1 MWTSLS
7 QVSTCN
13 ILEFALFVKLFS
25 HAVPTPVSVIL
36 TSTPGSPIHG
46 GATLVTL
53 TCTVELTQAV
63 DILLTVNTQLTG
75 PAGVTLFPTTPVM
88 ESLTRYTST
97 AMVNSFGR
105 DQSGNYTC
113 TATVSSGSS
122 FLTGSNEK
130 TGRAAFTIGKFFY
143 CSAWW

>member
-1 MWTSLS
+1 M
-7 QVSTCN
+7 
-13 ILEFALFVKLFS
+13 
-25 HAVPTPVSVIL
+25 IL
-36 TSTPGSPIHG
+36 TSTPRSPIHG
-46 GATLVTL
+46 GAALVTL

-113 TATVSSGSS
+113 TASVSSGSS
-122 FLTGSNEK
+122 FLTDSNEK
-130 TGRAAFTIGKFFY
+130 TGRATFTIGKFFY